1 MRRCNVIAS
10 AVVSASVYQGLRVS
24 PTSHTLFEQKQV
36 LLHYAA
42 YFGLFKDVEWLLEKG
57 AQVDVYDQMSIQD
70 FRFTIMDPPKQE
82 LWSQLQK
89 ASWRNDTML

>member
-1 MRRCNVIAS
+1 MSPKKIARKYYLYFSIEPAVLVAMRDVD
-10 AVVSASVYQGLRVS
+10 G
-24 PTSHTLFEQKQV
+24 KV

-70 FRFTIMDPPKQE
+70 FRFTIMDPPKQD
-82 LWSQLQK
+82 LWAQIQE
-89 ASWRNDTML
+89 

>member
-1 MRRCNVIAS
+1 M
-10 AVVSASVYQGLRVS
+10 
-24 PTSHTLFEQKQV
+24 

-82 LWSQLQK
+82 LWTQLQK
-89 ASWRNDTML
+89 ASWRSHTMLW